1 MHIIVF
7 CHGQGSAIQFYIP
20 YVKRLSTLALNKQ
33 ELKIHFNYI
42 GFYYNNYYY
51 KCYLIRVERKK

>member
-7 CHGQGSAIQFYIP
+7 CHGQGFAIQFYIP

-33 ELKIHFNYI
+33 ELKIYFKYEVIIIIIIINSYYI
-42 GFYYNNYYY
+42 TEI
-51 KCYLIRVERKK
+51 LSV